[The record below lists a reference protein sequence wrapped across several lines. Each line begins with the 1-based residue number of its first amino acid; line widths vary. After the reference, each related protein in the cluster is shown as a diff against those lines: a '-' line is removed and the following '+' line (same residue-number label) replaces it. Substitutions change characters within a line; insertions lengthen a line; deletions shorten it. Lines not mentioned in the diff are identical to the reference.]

1 MPLGNL
7 SGMTEEERKLLA
19 HWYAGLKG
27 TLGSE

>member
-19 HWYAGLKG
+19 RWYAGLKR